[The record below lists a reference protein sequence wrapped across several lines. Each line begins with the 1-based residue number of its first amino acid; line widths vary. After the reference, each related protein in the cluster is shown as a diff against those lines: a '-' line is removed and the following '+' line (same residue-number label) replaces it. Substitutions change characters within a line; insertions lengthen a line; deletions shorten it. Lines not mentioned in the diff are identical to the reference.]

1 MRSRHNAQNEQT
13 FALCAQKSA
22 KFSNRSCEFRAKQNK
37 IHEVLWAFSS
47 PLFVCDPDES
57 FETPKISAL
66 WYPQKNIRSIKALTS
81 TKSSWKVRFLM
92 CASYIFAERKNS
104 AKSVDFGREKTAQ
117 KQRTKI
123 KKCTSLDTIRWNLG
137 QIKVLPPSKD
147 SKTKKKSKIRPIKLM
162 TFSPLN
168 QDPNQNSDYFSFV
181 EIYKKI

>member
-1 MRSRHNAQNEQT
+1 
-13 FALCAQKSA
+13 
-22 KFSNRSCEFRAKQNK
+22 
-37 IHEVLWAFSS
+37 
-47 PLFVCDPDES
+47 
-57 FETPKISAL
+57 
-66 WYPQKNIRSIKALTS
+66 
-81 TKSSWKVRFLM
+81 M

-123 KKCTSLDTIRWNLG
+123 KNAHPWIQYDETLVKLKFCRPRRIQKL
-137 QIKVLPPSKD
+137 
-147 SKTKKKSKIRPIKLM
+147 KKKSKIRPIKLM